1 MTTISSTTPTS
12 STTSGSTTAT
22 NNATTTTQTGA
33 TSTSSLNSTSSG
45 QNYLTGTASGLNTQA
60 LINAAMQT
68 YLQPATTLQTQV
80 TANQT
85 KIAAYQQ
92 LQSLISGLTSSMS
105 KLQSQTFSVLN
116 TAASDFQN
124 MSAAVTASDGSTASN
139 YVSITASQSA
149 VASSYTLQVNQLAEA
164 EKVASSSMSQTTAL
178 GYAGSFTL
186 SDASGTAQTINVTS
200 GMKLTDI
207 AAAINNVSAASGVSA
222 AIIKDSS
229 GQFKLVLS
237 ANDTNEAITTSAV
250 SGTDVMNAMGFTD
263 STGAFSH
270 VIQAAQPSIVTVE
283 GQQVTSDSDTIT
295 DAVSGLTIQLN
306 NTTPSGTTLNVK
318 VASDPTAVQTDL
330 SNFITAYNSLR
341 SFVNTNQQVN
351 ADGSVS
357 SSAPLFADSLLTG
370 ASQMLNSLISSP
382 GAGGGSIRSLGDIGI
397 TLDGNNNL
405 QISDQ
410 TKLTNALQKNLS
422 QVQALFQTTYSP
434 SDSGLKLLQNS
445 TSTGF
450 NFTLNVTAN
459 ANGTLSGASVNGDS
473 SLFTVSGNVISGKAG
488 TPYAGLSFAYHTTA
502 ASTDIQV
509 AIQPGLA
516 NQITGFASLYADT
529 STGLIQ
535 GTINQL
541 SDQDTTWNTKIAQ
554 IQLQAQDYQTQLI
567 NKYALMEQQ
576 VQAQQLVQEQIKAI
590 MQSQYGS
597 GR

>member
-12 STTSGSTTAT
+12 TTSSSTTAT
-22 NNATTTTQTGA
+22 NNATTTTSTGA
-33 TSTSSLNSTSSG
+33 TSTSSLNTTSSG
-45 QNYLTGTASGLNTQA
+45 QSYLSGTASGLNTQA

-68 YLQPATTLQTQV
+68 YLEPATKLQSQV

-92 LQSLISGLTSSMS
+92 LQTLISGLTSSMS

-116 TAASDFQN
+116 TTASDFQN
-124 MSAAVTASDGSTASN
+124 MSASVTASDGSTASN
-139 YVSITASQSA
+139 YLSVTASQSA
-149 VASSYTLQVNQLAEA
+149 VASSYTLQVTQLAEA

-178 GYAGSFTL
+178 GYSGSFTL
-186 SDASGTAQTINVTS
+186 SDASGAPQTITVTS

-207 AAAINNVSAASGVSA
+207 ASAINNVSASSGVSA
-222 AIIKDSS
+222 SIVKDSS
-229 GQFKLVLS
+229 GQYKLVLS
-237 ANDTNEAITTSAV
+237 ANDTNEAITTTPV
-250 SGTDVMNAMGFTD
+250 SGDNVLNAMGLTN
-263 STGAFSH
+263 STGAFTN
-270 VIQAAQPSIVTVE
+270 VLQKAQPSIVTVD
-283 GQQVTSDSDTIT
+283 GQQITSDSDTIT
-295 DAVSGLTIQLN
+295 DAVSGLTLQLN
-306 NTTPSGTTLNVK
+306 NTTPTGTTLNVK

-330 SNFITAYNSLR
+330 NNFITAYNSLR

-370 ASQMLNSLISSP
+370 ASQMLNGLLSTPTASS
-382 GAGGGSIRSLGDIGI
+382 GSIRSLGDIGI

-422 QVQALFQTTYSP
+422 QVQAMFQTTYAP
-434 SDSGLKLLQNS
+434 SDSGLKLMQNS

-459 ANGTLSGASVNGDS
+459 ADGTLSGASVNGDS
-473 SLFTVSGNVISGKAG
+473 SLFTVSGNLITGKAG

-502 ASTDIQV
+502 ASAAIQV
-509 AIQPGLA
+509 SIQPGLA
-516 NQITGFASLYADT
+516 NQISNFASVYADA

-535 GTINQL
+535 GTISQL
-541 SDQDTTWNTKIAQ
+541 TDQDTAWNARIAQ
-554 IQLQAQDYQTQLI
+554 IQQQSQNYQTQLI

-576 VQAQQLVQEQIKAI
+576 VAAQQLVQAQIKAI
-590 MQSQYGS
+590 MQSQNSNG
-597 GR
+597 